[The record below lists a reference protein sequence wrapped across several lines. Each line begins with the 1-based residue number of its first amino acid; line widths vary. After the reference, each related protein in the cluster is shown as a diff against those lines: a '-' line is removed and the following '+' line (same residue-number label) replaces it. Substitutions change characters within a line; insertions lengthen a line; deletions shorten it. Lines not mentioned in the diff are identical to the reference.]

1 MLFWGNTYSREINR
15 RAKLIGYDASKEMSR
30 TVRVLIRSASLVV
43 LSLFVSASYAQTQ
56 PGTQKPAQKPPSAA
70 PAQSQKAPA
79 KEPEQEE
86 TISPSGPD
94 ALFPAVVAR
103 VNGKAILGRDLEQRI
118 QGELS
123 SIGSPAWKNLR
134 EDYRQELT
142 NQHLGALV
150 ANELIYQKASAAGIK
165 AADAEVQ
172 AEFTK
177 LAKTYPSDAEMNM
190 ALANRGTDRA
200 ALSKDLARGLVVSKF
215 IEEEINKRIVVSPA
229 DAQQYYSTHT
239 GEFRHP
245 DLVRTSHILIAV
257 AESATA
263 DQDKM
268 ARQRAQALLAR
279 AKKGEDFAKL
289 AKENSMDASA
299 SQGGDVGLATSGQ
312 LAPEYEQAAFSL
324 PVGGISGLVRTQFG
338 YHIIKVTDKKSAGI
352 STLDEVRSQLIDF
365 LKGQKAQAELQ
376 KYVNDLRT
384 KAKIEL
390 FIPVG
395 TTQTPGGTTASSPRP

>member
-1 MLFWGNTYSREINR
+1 M
-15 RAKLIGYDASKEMSR
+15 
-30 TVRVLIRSASLVV
+30 RVLIRSVSLVV
-43 LSLFVSASYAQTQ
+43 PLLLVSASYTQTQ
-56 PGTQKPAQKPPSAA
+56 PGSQKPPQKPPSAA
-70 PAQSQKAPA
+70 PAQTQKAPA
-79 KEPEQEE
+79 KEPEQEVA
-86 TISPSGPD
+86 IAPAGPD

-142 NQHLGALV
+142 NRHLGSMI
-150 ANELIYQKASAAGIK
+150 ANELIYQKAAAAGIK

-177 LAKTYPSDAEMNM
+177 LTKTYASDAEMNM
-190 ALANRGTDRA
+190 ALANRGMDRA
-200 ALSKDLARGLVVSKF
+200 ALNKDLVRGLVVSKF
-215 IEEEINKRIVVSPA
+215 IEEEINKKIVVSPA

-239 GEFRHP
+239 EEFRHP

-257 AESATA
+257 SEGATA

-268 ARQRAQALLAR
+268 AKQRAEALLAR

-299 SQGGDVGLATSGQ
+299 SQGGDIGLAPKGQ

-338 YHIIKVTDKKSAGI
+338 YHIIKVTEKKPAGI
-352 STLDEVRSQLIDF
+352 STLDEVSSQLIDF
-365 LKGQKAQAELQ
+365 LKNQKAEAELQ
-376 KYVNDLRT
+376 KYVSDLRT
-384 KAKIEL
+384 KAKIEIL
-390 FIPVG
+390 ISVG
-395 TTQTPGGTTASSPRP
+395 STQTPGGATASSPRP

>member
-1 MLFWGNTYSREINR
+1 
-15 RAKLIGYDASKEMSR
+15 
-30 TVRVLIRSASLVV
+30 VRVLIRSVSLVV
-43 LSLFVSASYAQTQ
+43 PLLLVSASYTQTQ
-56 PGTQKPAQKPPSAA
+56 PGSQKPPQKPPSAA
-70 PAQSQKAPA
+70 PAQTQKAPA
-79 KEPEQEE
+79 KEPEQEVA
-86 TISPSGPD
+86 IAPAGPD

-142 NQHLGALV
+142 NRHLGSMI
-150 ANELIYQKASAAGIK
+150 ANELIYQKAAAAGIK

-177 LAKTYPSDAEMNM
+177 LTKTYASDAEMNM
-190 ALANRGTDRA
+190 ALANRGMDRA
-200 ALSKDLARGLVVSKF
+200 ALNKDLVRGLVVSKF
-215 IEEEINKRIVVSPA
+215 IEEEINKKIVVSPA

-239 GEFRHP
+239 EEFRHP

-257 AESATA
+257 SEGATA

-268 ARQRAQALLAR
+268 AKQRAEALLAR

-299 SQGGDVGLATSGQ
+299 SQGGDIGLAPKGQ

-338 YHIIKVTDKKSAGI
+338 YHIIKVTEKKPAGI
-352 STLDEVRSQLIDF
+352 STLDEVSSQLIDF
-365 LKGQKAQAELQ
+365 LKNQKAEAELQ
-376 KYVNDLRT
+376 KYVSDLRT
-384 KAKIEL
+384 KAKIEIL
-390 FIPVG
+390 ISVG
-395 TTQTPGGTTASSPRP
+395 STQTPGGATASSPRP

>member
-1 MLFWGNTYSREINR
+1 M
-15 RAKLIGYDASKEMSR
+15 
-30 TVRVLIRSASLVV
+30 RVLIRSVSLVV
-43 LSLFVSASYAQTQ
+43 PLLLFSASYVQTQ
-56 PGTQKPAQKPPSAA
+56 PGSQKPPQKPPSAA
-70 PAQSQKAPA
+70 PAQAQKTPA

-86 TISPSGPD
+86 AIPLAGPD

-142 NQHLGALV
+142 NQHLGSLI
-150 ANELIYQKASAAGIK
+150 ANELIYQKAAAVGIK

-177 LAKTYPSDAEMNM
+177 LAKTYASDAEMNI
-190 ALANRGTDRA
+190 ALANRGMDRV
-200 ALSKDLARGLVVSKF
+200 ALNKDLARGLVVSKF
-215 IEEEINKRIVVSPA
+215 IEEEINKKIVVSPA

-239 GEFRHP
+239 EEFRHP
-245 DLVRTSHILIAV
+245 DLVRTSHILIV
-257 AESATA
+257 VPEGATA

-268 ARQRAQALLAR
+268 ARQRAEALLAR

-299 SQGGDVGLATSGQ
+299 SQGGDIGLAPKGQ

-324 PVGGISGLVRTQFG
+324 PVGGISGFVRTQFG
-338 YHIIKVTDKKSAGI
+338 YHIIKVTEKKPAGI

-365 LKGQKAQAELQ
+365 LKNQKAGAELQ

-384 KAKIEL
+384 KAKIEIL
-390 FIPVG
+390 IPVG
-395 TTQTPGGTTASSPRP
+395 STQTPGGATASSPRP

>member
-1 MLFWGNTYSREINR
+1 
-15 RAKLIGYDASKEMSR
+15 
-30 TVRVLIRSASLVV
+30 VRVLIRSVSLVV
-43 LSLFVSASYAQTQ
+43 PLLLFSASYVQTQ
-56 PGTQKPAQKPPSAA
+56 PGSQKPPQKPPSAA
-70 PAQSQKAPA
+70 PAQAQKTPA

-86 TISPSGPD
+86 AIPLAGPD

-142 NQHLGALV
+142 NQHLGSLI
-150 ANELIYQKASAAGIK
+150 ANELIYQKAAAVGIK

-177 LAKTYPSDAEMNM
+177 LAKTYASDAEMNI
-190 ALANRGTDRA
+190 ALANRGMDRV
-200 ALSKDLARGLVVSKF
+200 ALNKDLARGLVVSKF
-215 IEEEINKRIVVSPA
+215 IEEEINKKIVVSPA

-239 GEFRHP
+239 EEFRHP
-245 DLVRTSHILIAV
+245 DLVRTSHILIV
-257 AESATA
+257 VPEGATA

-268 ARQRAQALLAR
+268 ARQRAEALLAR

-299 SQGGDVGLATSGQ
+299 SQGGDIGLAPKGQ

-324 PVGGISGLVRTQFG
+324 PVGGISGFVRTQFG
-338 YHIIKVTDKKSAGI
+338 YHIIKVTEKKPAGI

-365 LKGQKAQAELQ
+365 LKNQKAGAELQ

-384 KAKIEL
+384 KAKIEIL
-390 FIPVG
+390 IPVG
-395 TTQTPGGTTASSPRP
+395 STQTPGGATASSPRP